1 MATNVRR
8 PCKLK
13 DEKVNS
19 FLGFELYFRSMKF
32 LLYTL
37 VIFGFLS
44 ARAQFVYLSAS
55 EGFVITNA
63 TNTTEQKAAWLAF
76 KEGSSSAEIVL
87 HSGKKLKRFF
97 KAELGNPYYVIENNK
112 VRYRPNMTIAKAD
125 TLYIGTASPTKS
137 IVIEEIVCTEWD
149 SILASVKS
157 LAYEWE
163 KTERIK
169 EVLANNKTSCAQ
181 QEDLL
186 ACLQYDASRL
196 EIINKA
202 AINQDCLP
210 LLENTLTPAFRNMI
224 IKR

>member
-1 MATNVRR
+1 
-8 PCKLK
+8 
-13 DEKVNS
+13 
-19 FLGFELYFRSMKF
+19 MKF
-32 LLYTL
+32 LLCTL
-37 VIFGFLS
+37 FIFGFLS
-44 ARAQFVYLSAS
+44 ARAQFVYLSAP

-63 TNTTEQKAAWLAF
+63 TTTTEQKAAWLAF
-76 KEGSSSAEIVL
+76 KEGSYSAEIVL

-97 KAELGNPYYVIENNK
+97 KSDLANPYYVIENNK

-125 TLYIGTASPTKS
+125 TLDIGTASPTKS
-137 IVIEEIVCTEWD
+137 TVLEEIVFTEWE
-149 SILASVKS
+149 SVLASVKS

-169 EVLANNKTSCAQ
+169 EVLLNQKISCAQ
-181 QEDLL
+181 QVDLL
-186 ACLQYDASRL
+186 GCLQYDASRL

-210 LLENTLTPAFRNMI
+210 LLENSLSPAFRIMI